1 MAFKIGVISDTHLNK
16 VTFELEELFQK
27 YFYDVDILV
36 HAGDSVSLAVLD
48 YLSQKPLKAVSG
60 NMDPFEIQSSLPHKL
75 TFEVAGK
82 RFGLIHGWGA
92 PWDLSQ
98 RVLKEF
104 SGVEIIIFGHSHLP
118 YCSVEK
124 GVLLFNPGSPELTFK
139 SRNRSKGTL
148 GIIEIGETIDPRIIE
163 L

>member
-1 MAFKIGVISDTHLNK
+1 MALKIGVISDTHLKK
-16 VTFELEELFQK
+16 VTPELEELFQK
-27 YFYDVDILV
+27 YFHDVDILV

-48 YLSQKPLKAVSG
+48 YLSQRPLKAVSG
-60 NMDPFEIQSSLPHKL
+60 NMDPFEIQQSLPHKL
-75 TFEVAGK
+75 TFEVEGK

-92 PWDLSQ
+92 PWDLPQ

-104 SGVEIIIFGHSHLP
+104 SGVEVIIFGHSHVP

-124 GVLLFNPGSPELTFK
+124 GVLLFNPGSPGLTYRTK
-139 SRNRSKGTL
+139 NGSKGNL
-148 GIIEIGETIDPRIIE
+148 GIIEIGEKINPKIIE